1 MRLAFVLPGV
11 RREEITP
18 PLVCPYEDCQAV
30 HLRLHQ
36 RVAKYLNDTMYPEVT
51 AHRYQCLTCGR
62 TFRVYPKGV
71 SNAQTSLRVKRV
83 AVILYLLGL
92 SYGETAAALRALGVY
107 VSKSQVYYSVQ
118 ELVKSVPSLSRRTVL
133 HHVCR
138 AAPDGDPASARS
150 SGEWP
155 PPRLAVDDAGGT
167 ILTVTGIREEDVDTL
182 KARMAL
188 IAEAVGATLSVS
200 DGVDELERVPRT
212 AGARV
217 PRSAGARVANSLD
230 V

>member
-30 HLRLHQ
+30 RLRLHQ
-36 RVAKYLNDTMYPEVT
+36 RVAKYLNDTVYPEVT
-51 AHRYQCLTCGR
+51 AHRYHCLTCGR

-83 AVILYLLGL
+83 AMILYLLGL
-92 SYGETAAALRALGVY
+92 SYGETAAALQALGVY

-118 ELVKSVPSLSRRTVL
+118 ELMKRVPSLSRRTVL
-133 HHVCR
+133 HRVCR
-138 AAPDGDPASARS
+138 AAPDGDQASEKS

-155 PPRLAVDDAGGT
+155 PLRLTVDDAGGT
-167 ILTVTGIREEDVDTL
+167 VLTVTGIPEEDADTL
-182 KARMAL
+182 KARLAL

-200 DGVDELERVPRT
+200 DGVDGLE
-212 AGARV
+212 RV